1 MTTDSSTTLDTLR
14 RAHVILAGLWFRRY
28 LIIIPILLLPFVG
41 LAISLVSEKNY
52 ITNTT
57 ILIQEGAKQ
66 NPFLQDLSVATN
78 LKARMPALRALLHSR
93 HVLTEVGRDLNLI
106 NDNTPAWKVEGV
118 VWQLSTRLKATLV
131 GDDLVR
137 ISYTSPKPSTMVKV
151 IDAVSA
157 RFIDRIV
164 APERSAITSS
174 EDFLR
179 QQLEERHANLIDSER
194 RLAEFKSEHAAEL
207 PNLHAANVDRLSS
220 MRSRLAESYT
230 ELAGAQAEMDTAK
243 QKLSQTNPMLGKI
256 EQEILSL
263 RAQLTTL
270 RARYTASHSEVRAYE
285 RLLNSLTEE
294 RDKVARSAKPLTD
307 EDIDRLWNMLARSE
321 NVNEAQTA
329 SLLLVQ
335 MENLHLVSQK
345 VKSLEQEVS
354 TMEGTI
360 LELEAQVS
368 AFGQTELELR
378 GLERDLRVKQSIYED
393 LQERAEL
400 AQVTRALGDY
410 QSDERVKIID
420 RPYTPH
426 TPTNQP
432 FWIFMLAG
440 LMGGLLTGI
449 GIALVAEFIDTTI
462 RTKNTLVQLT
472 GMPVLARIP
481 PA

>member
-1 MTTDSSTTLDTLR
+1 
-14 RAHVILAGLWFRRY
+14 
-28 LIIIPILLLPFVG
+28 
-41 LAISLVSEKNY
+41 
-52 ITNTT
+52 
-57 ILIQEGAKQ
+57 
-66 NPFLQDLSVATN
+66 
-78 LKARMPALRALLHSR
+78 
-93 HVLTEVGRDLNLI
+93 
-106 NDNTPAWKVEGV
+106 
-118 VWQLSTRLKATLV
+118 
-131 GDDLVR
+131 
-137 ISYTSPKPSTMVKV
+137 
-151 IDAVSA
+151 
-157 RFIDRIV
+157 
-164 APERSAITSS
+164 
-174 EDFLR
+174 
-179 QQLEERHANLIDSER
+179 
-194 RLAEFKSEHAAEL
+194 
-207 PNLHAANVDRLSS
+207 
-220 MRSRLAESYT
+220 
-230 ELAGAQAEMDTAK
+230 
-243 QKLSQTNPMLGKI
+243 MLGKI

-321 NVNEAQTA
+321 NVNETQTA